1 VREVMNHSIGVTLK
15 FVSFAVGDTDHPRSP
30 AGDLI
35 GRDHGLALQTA
46 AEAARSAW
54 AAADMARNCHLPFGT
69 FPADLAAGINL
80 FDVLAHTWD
89 IATATGVPLRSGDDL
104 WTAGLH
110 AARTVIGPSRDLRH
124 YAAEIPVSAAASPQ
138 QRFLAYLGRP
148 EPIRGPTGITPPALR
163 PVSGL
168 DGAQPPPID
177 WGL

>member
-1 VREVMNHSIGVTLK
+1 MNHSIGVTLK
-15 FVSFAVGDTDHPRSP
+15 FVSFAVGDTDQPRSP

-46 AEAARSAW
+46 AEAARPAW
-54 AAADMARNCHLPFGT
+54 AAADMAQDCHLPFGT

-89 IATATGVPLRSGDDL
+89 VATATGVPLRCGDDL

-138 QRFLAYLGRP
+138 QQFLAYLGRP
-148 EPIRGPTGITPPALR
+148 EPIRGQTGIAPPALR

-177 WGL
+177 WGP